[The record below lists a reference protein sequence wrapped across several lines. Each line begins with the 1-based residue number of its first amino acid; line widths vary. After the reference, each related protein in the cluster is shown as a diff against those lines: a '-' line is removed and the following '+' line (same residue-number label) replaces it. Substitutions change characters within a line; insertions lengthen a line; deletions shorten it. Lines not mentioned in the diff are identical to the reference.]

1 MEGGGG
7 IRAEKEQTMLPAAGL
22 TFGDLLLVSGC
33 LHVRSKYASHLITWT
48 FKVYNFTHISGSNK
62 SDKNAFGTSI
72 LTDHSG
78 TGTVS

>member
-33 LHVRSKYASHLITWT
+33 LHVRSKYASHLIT
-48 FKVYNFTHISGSNK
+48 
-62 SDKNAFGTSI
+62 
-72 LTDHSG
+72 
-78 TGTVS
+78 